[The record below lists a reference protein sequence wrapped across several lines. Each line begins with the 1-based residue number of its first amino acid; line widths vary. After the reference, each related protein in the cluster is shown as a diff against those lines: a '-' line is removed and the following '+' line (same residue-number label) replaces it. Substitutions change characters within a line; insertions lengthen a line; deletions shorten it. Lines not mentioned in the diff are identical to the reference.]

1 MNERDLKF
9 LEIEKNI
16 NARGGDGEAVAE
28 AYRKYYAFH
37 EVRMLEW
44 VAKLFDPDIGGFYY
58 SNSGRDNDEIEWDGK
73 KFKTGPD
80 VESTI
85 DAIGIL
91 TNTGVIKSA
100 KELPDW
106 MKEKMIKFVS
116 SLQSPEDGYIYHP
129 QWGDKVAFAR
139 RGRDLNWAISLQ
151 NHLDFKLPY
160 KNALDRMRESVG
172 DAEKRKEVEK
182 TMPEHL
188 RSSEAFK
195 EYLEGLDWFGE
206 KGLAAYG
213 AGNALAA
220 QAAMI
225 HAAGLYD
232 QACEFLDSIQNKET
246 GIWGVQGGYAG
257 VNAILKV
264 ANVYAWAKRP
274 IPNPEIVARTSMEA
288 ITTPEDNRT
297 VCYQFNA
304 WWSVD
309 IVRRNTL
316 KLLGADGEA
325 VVRRIDAEMLP
336 RAVDGIRATIEKI
349 TPFKCDD
356 GSYSYFKHCTCPTSQ
371 SALVAME
378 VKEGDINATTI
389 NCQGVLLRS
398 VDALGLTGL
407 APDIFGPKGYEVFLS
422 ALKKP
427 NA

>member
-16 NARGGDGEAVAE
+16 NSRGGDGEAVAE

-44 VAKLFDPDIGGFYY
+44 VAGLFDPDIGGFYY

-91 TNTGVIKSA
+91 TNTGVIGSA

-160 KNALDRMRESVG
+160 KNALERMRESAG

-188 RSSEAFK
+188 RSPEAFK

-246 GIWGVQGGYAG
+246 GIWGVQGGYSA
-257 VNAILKV
+257 VNAILKIV
-264 ANVYAWAKRP
+264 AFYDYGKRP
-274 IPNPEIVARTSMEA
+274 IPNPEKVAMLSMDT
-288 ITTPEDNRT
+288 ITCPDRNNT
-297 VCYQFNA
+297 VCYQYNT
-304 WWSVD
+304 WLSVNF
-309 IVRRNTL
+309 VKGNLR
-316 KLLGADGEA
+316 KAGGEENEA
-325 VVRRIDAEMLP
+325 IIKRIDAEMIK
-336 RAVDGIRATIEKI
+336 RAPECLLTTIEKI
-349 TPFKCDD
+349 KPFKCEDA
-356 GSYSYFKHCTCPTSQ
+356 SYSYYWDMTCPVSQ
-371 SALVAME
+371 GAPVANC
-378 VKEGDINATTI
+378 VKEGDLNATLI
-389 NCQGVLLRS
+389 NGHGTLSHTLS
-398 VDALGLTGL
+398 VLGLGGI
-407 APDIFGPKGYEVFLS
+407 APSLFSPDDYKIFLG
-422 ALKKP
+422 ALRKP
-427 NA
+427 TK